1 MLLVKQARLILVSSK
16 EEIKICLSVFLFG
29 NKEGLSVF
37 QIKKILN
44 VNVVLVSKGE
54 HEYIAFGK
62 GIGYHQK
69 VNNMIPE
76 SRIAKK
82 FIPIDDSRK
91 SEMIQSLN
99 NVPPIYIDITTKIV
113 EYAENK
119 LHENL
124 LPNIYYSLTDHLYF
138 AVQRY
143 HADQALGNRIYWEMK
158 AYYPEMFDIGV
169 YGLKITNKMLNLH
182 LPREEA
188 ANIAFHVINSS
199 TQSTVKTNIL
209 DVTQLVDSILQTL
222 RVLTGGNLT
231 SNSLNYDRFVMH
243 LKFFAQRYLSDT
255 MLSDKD
261 DLLKMV
267 YRLYPKASNMSIKI
281 QNTIETIY
289 EKAITNEELAYLIIH
304 IHRVLTD

>member
-99 NVPPIYIDITTKIV
+99 NVPSIYIDITTNIV
-113 EYAENK
+113 EY
-119 LHENL
+119 
-124 LPNIYYSLTDHLYF
+124 S
-138 AVQRY
+138 
-143 HADQALGNRIYWEMK
+143 
-158 AYYPEMFDIGV
+158 
-169 YGLKITNKMLNLH
+169 
-182 LPREEA
+182 
-188 ANIAFHVINSS
+188 
-199 TQSTVKTNIL
+199 
-209 DVTQLVDSILQTL
+209 
-222 RVLTGGNLT
+222 
-231 SNSLNYDRFVMH
+231 
-243 LKFFAQRYLSDT
+243 
-255 MLSDKD
+255 
-261 DLLKMV
+261 
-267 YRLYPKASNMSIKI
+267 
-281 QNTIETIY
+281 
-289 EKAITNEELAYLIIH
+289 
-304 IHRVLTD
+304 